1 MKAISLG
8 GKKGKGLLSKG
19 SLIIVLLAICVV
31 LAIVRPSFISY
42 QNLFNLLRSCS
53 ITGIVAI
60 GMTFVIITGGI
71 DLSVG
76 SVVGFSSVLCG
87 VFMKE
92 MGMAIPAAIILT
104 LLLCLAVGALN
115 GILVHK
121 GKIPAFIATLGSMQM
136 FRGMAMLISNGRT
149 LPGMPSEFTEFAQVK
164 IAGLPSLFIVWIAVI
179 IVSAYLLRS
188 TRYGRNIYS
197 VGSNMESA
205 RLSGIK
211 LGPTICW
218 TYMINA
224 LFAAIAGLLLTARIT
239 SAQPAAGEGYEMEA
253 IAAAV
258 IGGASLSGAEGSV
271 GGTVI
276 GAIIMAVL
284 TNGGNLLGINSF
296 TMNIVIGALVVIA
309 VLIEKNKK
317 PSIA

>member
-1 MKAISLG
+1 MKSNSL
-8 GKKGKGLLSKG
+8 KSRKGKGFLAQG
-19 SLIIVLLAICVV
+19 SLILVLLVICIA
-31 LAIVRPSFISY
+31 LAIARPSFLTY

-53 ITGIVAI
+53 VMGIVSI

-92 MGMAIPAAIILT
+92 MGFSIPVSLMLAILFS
-104 LLLCLAVGALN
+104 LAVGALN
-115 GILVHK
+115 GILVYK

-149 LPGMPSEFTEFAQVK
+149 LPGMPAEFTAFAQAKVF
-164 IAGLPSLFIVWIAVI
+164 GLPSLFIVWIVVI
-179 IVSAYLLRS
+179 VVAAYLLKW
-188 TRYGRNIYS
+188 TRFGRNVYS
-197 VGSNMESA
+197 IGSNMESA
-205 RLSGIK
+205 RLSGVK
-211 LGPTICW
+211 LGSTICR
-218 TYMINA
+218 TYMLNA
-224 LFAAIAGLLLTARIT
+224 LCAAIAGILLTARIT
-239 SAQPAAGEGYEMEA
+239 SAQPSAGEGYEMEA

-276 GAIIMAVL
+276 GSVIMAVL

-296 TMNIVIGALVVIA
+296 VMSIIIGALVVIA

-317 PSIA
+317 PSLA